1 MLIRLTVENYKSI
14 YEPQTLNL
22 EAMPYKEKSES
33 NLISWGNEHN
43 NLNLLR
49 TVAIYGPNS
58 GGKSNF
64 ISALAQMCKI
74 VNRSAKNQVD
84 DELPYNPFKLS
95 TDALD
100 KPTELE
106 AEFIVDD
113 IKYLYGFTY
122 NKTRI
127 LSEWLFAYP
136 KKKAQK
142 WFLRAWD
149 GEEYKWETGRNLVG
163 EKQTWINSTSQN
175 SLFLSTAV
183 QLNSAQLQPIYTWF
197 KQRVAIAGVEGWSH
211 QYSARECD
219 KTERKEKILGLLR
232 SVDIVLDDITVE
244 KEEFDPSSL
253 PDQLSN
259 EFKAKIAEQFKNET
273 IYKPV
278 FQRKNNKGS
287 LIDFD
292 LSEES
297 DGTNRFFSF
306 AGPWLDALEAG
317 RVLVVDELNSNL
329 HPLLVKHLVSLF
341 HCPKSNTNNA
351 QLIFTTHETSILNQD
366 IFRRDQVWFMQKD
379 KDSMSELYSLSD
391 FTPRKGFDNLE
402 DRYLSG
408 SYGALPFVYLEDCKD
423 GLR

>member
-1 MLIRLTVENYKSI
+1 MLIRLTVENYTSI
-14 YEPQTLNL
+14 CTPQTLNL

-33 NLISWGNEHN
+33 NLISWTNEHD

-64 ISALAQMCKI
+64 ISALDSMCKI
-74 VNRSAKNQVD
+74 VNKSATNEVD
-84 DELPYNPFKLS
+84 DELPYKPFKLS
-95 TDALD
+95 TESLN
-100 KPTELE
+100 KPTEFE
-106 AEFIVDD
+106 VEFIVDNV
-113 IKYLYGFTY
+113 KYLYGFSY
-122 NKTRI
+122 NSTRI

-149 GEEYKWETGRNLVG
+149 GEEYQWETGRNLAG
-163 EKQTWINSTSQN
+163 EKQTWINSTRQN

-183 QLNSAQLQPIYTWF
+183 QLNSSQLKPIYSWF
-197 KQRVAIAGVEGWSH
+197 KQRVAIAGVEGWSREF
-211 QYSARECD
+211 SARECD
-219 KTERKEKILGLLR
+219 DTQRKEKILDLLR
-232 SVDIVLDDITVE
+232 SVDIVLDDIAVE

-253 PDQLSN
+253 PEQLSN
-259 EFKAKIAEQFKNET
+259 EFKAKIAEKLKNET
-273 IYKPV
+273 MYKPV

-287 LIDFD
+287 LVDFD

-297 DGTNRFFSF
+297 DGTNRFFAF

-341 HCPKSNTNNA
+341 HCSKSNPNNA

-366 IFRRDQVWFMQKD
+366 IFRRDQVWFMQKN
-379 KDSMSELYSLSD
+379 KELMSELYSLSD
-391 FTPRKGFDNLE
+391 FSPRKGFDNLE

-408 SYGALPFVYLEDCKD
+408 SYGALPFVYWEDCKD
-423 GLR
+423 GVR